1 MRRVKKSQQQ
11 QQLTDTGELDWDAL
25 EDGMDGLTIK
35 ETAEQR
41 REKKTLFAA
50 NMGQA
55 QAYDSRFRYH
65 DADAA
70 FTKVTNNK

>member
-1 MRRVKKSQQQ
+1 
-11 QQLTDTGELDWDAL
+11 
-25 EDGMDGLTIK
+25 MDGLIIK

-55 QAYDSRFRYH
+55 QAFESRFRYH

-70 FTKVTNNK
+70 FTKVKMTLLPKLIF